1 MSTHDEPTTTTT
13 TPVAPDTGAVTGTDA
28 GTTAE
33 PTYLSGPAPFP
44 IVLGLLGLLTAFG
57 VILADITDLS
67 VPWTDLGP
75 WTVVLAGVVILIVG
89 AIGLRS
95 SRRQD

>member
-1 MSTHDEPTTTTT
+1 MSTHDQTTPTTTGTD
-13 TPVAPDTGAVTGTDA
+13 VATATTGTAA
-28 GTTAE
+28 GAATE

-44 IVLGLLGLLTAFG
+44 IVLGLLGLLTAIG
-57 VILADITDLS
+57 VVIADLTDLT

-75 WTVVLAGVVILIVG
+75 WTVVLAGVVILVVG

-95 SRRQD
+95 SRGQD

>member
-1 MSTHDEPTTTTT
+1 MNTHDQPTPTTTGTE
-13 TPVAPDTGAVTGTDA
+13 VAD
-28 GTTAE
+28 TTAGAATE

-44 IVLGLLGLLTAFG
+44 IVLGLLGLLTALG
-57 VILADITDLS
+57 VVLADLTDLT

-75 WTVVLAGVVILIVG
+75 WTVVLAGVVILVVG

-95 SRRQD
+95 SRAQD